1 MQAIEPKKHQNM
13 IRVIEK
19 FEELL
24 SVCGPM
30 VPEAKEEVVKKNI
43 TEFKTT
49 YDHYIQLLK
58 EMENCISSYKT
69 LHKSLEKRLYPN
81 VRKMNTQLRKKGK
94 ILVHDPAK
102 LPEVIKKIGR

>member
-13 IRVIEK
+13 IRIIEK

-24 SVCGPM
+24 SVCGHM
-30 VPEAKEEVVKKNI
+30 VPEAREEIVKKNI
-43 TEFKTT
+43 IEFKGT
-49 YDHYIQLLK
+49 YDNYIQLLK
-58 EMENCISSYKT
+58 EMENCISSYKI

-94 ILVHDPAK
+94 TLVDNPAK
-102 LPEVIKKIGR
+102 PFEGVKIGR